1 MSALASGGHLAWFR
15 NVKANPT
22 VTLLG
27 GGFKGRFTGQ
37 EVVGADYDRLWG
49 MAKKWQAGYNR
60 YEASAGHRR
69 IVHPNRLA

>member
-1 MSALASGGHLAWFR
+1 MSALASGGHPAWFR

-27 GGFKGRFTGQ
+27 GGFKGRFTSQ

-49 MAKKWQAGYNR
+49 MAKK
-60 YEASAGHRR
+60 
-69 IVHPNRLA
+69 

>member
-27 GGFKGRFTGQ
+27 GGFKGRFTSQ
-37 EVVGADYDRLWG
+37 EVVGADYDRLWDL
-49 MAKKWQAGYNR
+49 AKKWQPG
-60 YEASAGHRR
+60 
-69 IVHPNRLA
+69 